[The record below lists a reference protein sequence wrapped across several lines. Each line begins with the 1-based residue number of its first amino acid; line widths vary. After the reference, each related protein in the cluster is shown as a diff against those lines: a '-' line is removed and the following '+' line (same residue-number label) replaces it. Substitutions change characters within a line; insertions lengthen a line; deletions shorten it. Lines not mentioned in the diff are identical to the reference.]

1 MNRRDFLG
9 NVGVAAAATLCV
21 RAAET
26 ESLVP
31 SIDTHT
37 HFYDPTRPQGVPW
50 PRPSETLLYAPFLP
64 PAFRTAT
71 ARSNVLG
78 TVVVEASPWVE
89 DNQWLLDLAAVTPEI
104 VGIVGNLKLG
114 EPDFA
119 AQLKRFAMNPLYR
132 GLRVGVDLL
141 KAQTTPAVAADLRRV
156 ADAGLSLDVIGR
168 GPVVA
173 PTVSL
178 AQAFPTLT
186 IIINHLPF
194 PEWDAKPAE
203 MRSALAPVATH
214 KNVYIKVSDVVRRVN
229 GNIVDDAAFYRPG
242 LDVLFDLFGP
252 QRLIYASN
260 WPVSERV
267 APYTTIHRVV
277 ADYFATQGRKAAEQ
291 LFWRN
296 SLTAYRWRRQSIA
309 AQFSP

>member
-1 MNRRDFLG
+1 MKRRDFLG

-21 RAAET
+21 RAAENV
-26 ESLVP
+26 SPVP

-64 PAFRTAT
+64 PAFRSAT
-71 ARSNVLG
+71 TRCNVLG
-78 TVVVEASPWVE
+78 TVVVEASPWLE
-89 DNQWLLDLAAVTPEI
+89 DNQWLLDLAATTPEI

-114 EPDFA
+114 EPEFA
-119 AQLKRFAMNPLYR
+119 ANLTRFAVNPLFR

-141 KAQTTPAVAADLRRV
+141 KTQTTPAVSADLRRV

-186 IIINHLPF
+186 IVVNHLPF
-194 PEWDAKPAE
+194 PEWDTKPAE
-203 MRSALAPVATH
+203 MRSALAALATH
-214 KNVYIKVSDVVRRVN
+214 KNVFIKVSDVVRRVN
-229 GNIVDDAAFYRPG
+229 DNIVDDAEFYRPG

-252 QRLIYASN
+252 QRLLYASN

-277 ADYFATQGRKAAEQ
+277 ADYFSTKGRRAAEQ
-291 LFWRN
+291 FFWRN
-296 SLTAYRWRRQSIA
+296 SLTAYRWRRQPIE
-309 AQFSP
+309 AQLSP